1 MRTPKVLIAC
11 EESQAVCSAFRSRG
25 IEAYSCDLQEPSGGH
40 PEWHILGDALKAVEG
55 GQVVTMDGTHHYIG
69 KWDLLIAH
77 PPCTYLTNAGAVRM
91 RVKGEI
97 VQERFQKA
105 MEAKEFFLQFFNASI
120 PHIAVE
126 NPTPMKIVGLP
137 PYAQAIQPY
146 EYGHPYSKRTCLWLK
161 NLPPL
166 QPTEILASHEPYVN
180 GGCKDAHGNYR
191 KFQGRK
197 ERDPKTR
204 AKTFPGIAAA
214 MAEQWIP
221 VIMKELSHETL

>member
-40 PEWHILGDALKAVEG
+40 PEWHILGYALKAVDG
-55 GQVVTMDGTHHYIG
+55 VQVVTMDGTHHYID

-77 PPCTYLTNAGAVRM
+77 PHCTYLTNAGAVRM

-105 MEAKEFFLQFFNASI
+105 MEAKEFFLHFFNAPI

-137 PYAQAIQPY
+137 PYTQAIQPY

-166 QPTEILASHEPYVN
+166 QPTKILASHVLRIRTDTDPEEFQNSVITFMSVN
-180 GGCKDAHGNYR
+180 EKRYR
-191 KFQGRK
+191 QYLRNRK
-197 ERDPKTR
+197 ILYKRE
-204 AKTFPGIAAA
+204 
-214 MAEQWIP
+214 
-221 VIMKELSHETL
+221 

>member
-55 GQVVTMDGTHHYIG
+55 GQVVTMDGTHHYID

-105 MEAKEFFLQFFNASI
+105 MEAKAFFLQFFNASI
-120 PHIAVE
+120 SHIAVE

-146 EYGHPYSKRTCLWLK
+146 EYGHPYSKRTCLWPK

-166 QPTEILASHEPYVN
+166 RPRSLPRMSH
-180 GGCKDAHGNYR
+180 
-191 KFQGRK
+191 
-197 ERDPKTR
+197 TS
-204 AKTFPGIAAA
+204 TAAA
-214 MAEQWIP
+214 KIPMETIANSRAEKNVTLKHVPKHFRESPPQW
-221 VIMKELSHETL
+221 LSSGFLSL